1 MAVQCSGT
9 ARPSQ
14 FVAPLTYTLSTWA
27 ICSTPPPRPTP
38 RFTVSPVSRP
48 SSSRKGWATS
58 VSPAS
63 APPRQANRTNIS
75 PGWNRP
81 ASSRRTRPLRS
92 SASSSREVVLLAR
105 PVAAASSVNV
115 TAPGACTTSVS
126 SRAARSTA
134 CVPPRLLTTRLPVD
148 SCDSPLPSSTL
159 RNSVLLCDPTIGVL
173 AGQGRIGQSKCRPGV
188 SRKGQVAMFRNT
200 MPRYEILSDDA
211 VAVLDR
217 GWRRI
222 VSEIG
227 VQFAKPEAVELFRQ
241 AGQQVDGDVVK
252 FDPEFVLEQ
261 AAKAPREFDVQARNP
276 ANSVHIGGDDMVF
289 GAVYGSPFIREGE
302 VRRDA
307 TLDDFH
313 RLAMLAQSFP
323 ELDSAGGVICEPN
336 DAPLDSRH
344 LDMVYALQTVTDKI
358 YMGNVVSGP
367 NAADTIAMTSI
378 LFGGRDAIERV
389 PATISLINCN
399 SPLRWDDRMLD
410 AQFEYNRA
418 AQPVVLT
425 PFLLMGAMS
434 PVTIPAALVQQLA
447 EALSGIALAQLIRPG
462 CPVIFGSFLSNI
474 DMQSGSP
481 SFGTPESAIGLL
493 CTGQLARHYG
503 LPFRTGGGLNSSQ
516 TADEALMTLL
526 PTFLAGTNFVMHA
539 AGWLEGGLVSCY
551 EKFIIDI
558 ELLRELRVEF
568 TPLEITEE
576 SLAFGAHEEVGHGG
590 HFLGAAHTMERF
602 RDCFQRPMLSST
614 TNFERW
620 LKLGGKDTAARAGE
634 IWRKKLEE
642 FTPPP
647 LDDAIRA
654 ELDDFVARRRRE
666 IDD

>member
-1 MAVQCSGT
+1 
-9 ARPSQ
+9 
-14 FVAPLTYTLSTWA
+14 
-27 ICSTPPPRPTP
+27 
-38 RFTVSPVSRP
+38 
-48 SSSRKGWATS
+48 
-58 VSPAS
+58 
-63 APPRQANRTNIS
+63 
-75 PGWNRP
+75 
-81 ASSRRTRPLRS
+81 
-92 SASSSREVVLLAR
+92 
-105 PVAAASSVNV
+105 
-115 TAPGACTTSVS
+115 
-126 SRAARSTA
+126 
-134 CVPPRLLTTRLPVD
+134 
-148 SCDSPLPSSTL
+148 
-159 RNSVLLCDPTIGVL
+159 
-173 AGQGRIGQSKCRPGV
+173 
-188 SRKGQVAMFRNT
+188 
-200 MPRYEILSDDA
+200 MPRYEILSADA
-211 VAVLDR
+211 IQVLDR

-227 VQFAKPEAVELFRQ
+227 IQFAKPEAVELFAK
-241 AGQQVDGDVVK
+241 AGQKVDGEVVYL
-252 FDPEFVLEQ
+252 DPDFVLEQ
-261 AAKAPREFDVQARNP
+261 VAKAPAEFDVQARNP
-276 ANSVHIGGDDMVF
+276 ENTVHIGGNQMVF
-289 GAVYGSPFIREGE
+289 GAVYGCPFVRQGD

-307 TLDDFH
+307 TLQDF
-313 RLAMLAQSFP
+313 RNLASLSQAFP
-323 ELDSAGGVICEPN
+323 ELDTAGGVICEPN

-344 LDMVYALQTVTDKI
+344 LDMIYALATLTDKI

-378 LFGGRDAIERV
+378 LFGGRSVIEET
-389 PATISLINCN
+389 PALVSLINCN

-410 AQFEYNRA
+410 AMFEYCA
-418 AQPVVLT
+418 AGQPCVMT

-434 PVTIPAALVQQLA
+434 PVTIPAALTQQLA
-447 EALSGIALAQLIRPG
+447 EALSGIALSQLIRPG

-481 SFGTPESAIGLL
+481 SFGTPESALGLL

-516 TADEALMTLL
+516 VPDAQAAYEALMTLL

-568 TPLEITEE
+568 TPLEIDES

-602 RDCFQRPMLSST
+602 RDCFYRPMLSST
-614 TNFERW
+614 SNFERW
-620 LKLGGKDTAARAGE
+620 LRLGAKDTAARAAD
-634 IWRKKLEE
+634 IYQAKLAE
-642 FTPPP
+642 FEPPP

-666 IDD
+666 LGD